1 MPSSDAGPE
10 TSVPPSG
17 GPIPAERYAPVVG
30 VRWARRAIGAA
41 LAAALWPALSWVFAT
56 DRGIGFR
63 DEGLYLLAAD
73 PPSSTAR
80 WVTPFGWDTAPIF
93 RWLGHDVADF
103 RTFGLWALVVAGAWF
118 GHLVGRSVA
127 PADGARTERT
137 DHVVTAATAATGALG
152 APFLVSGFLRT
163 PGYNWD
169 NLLGLLVAAGGVL
182 LARRLAPD
190 GPAPWRDLCTHGAGA
205 AIAAGVW
212 FTVPAKPSSAPL
224 FAAAAVAVLA
234 PHLRR
239 RTWAFAG
246 LTTAWGAVWTV
257 VGLAAGWWPANFL
270 AVLWRSA
277 TFPPLHENQTMAGA
291 FVDVL
296 RTPKVALHDL
306 RLLRPAALVMM
317 AVAALTTV
325 VVVRR
330 RAGVS
335 PWVRAVPLTV
345 AVLAAVGTATPLP
358 LLGLPEP
365 FVRFAWFG
373 TTDAAVLLFV
383 GALLHALA
391 HHRTTDPERL
401 RRGLAAA
408 GLCIGGAVI
417 FGFGSA
423 LSIYHQAALAAPFL
437 WCASAAVVA
446 GVGAPRVRTGATA
459 TIAVAAAVLLAGNV
473 AAGRRHVFDTAPIA
487 DQRTPTVLGRYGDTL
502 RLDAATSA
510 FVTGLRALATG
521 AGFCAGDRVIGME
534 WGWSSTS
541 VYAIGGRVP
550 EHLIMTIFGYPD
562 AAEVLDVTMHDLTDR
577 AWRDA
582 WVLTD
587 DPDQISDT
595 RAVELRDAL
604 DRLPAAI
611 GRTFPRDYTL
621 AGTVDHTQ
629 LWRPADVAPR
639 CG

>member
-1 MPSSDAGPE
+1 M
-10 TSVPPSG
+10 
-17 GPIPAERYAPVVG
+17 G
-30 VRWARRAIGAA
+30 VRWARRAVGAA
-41 LAAALWPALSWVFAT
+41 AAIALWPVLAWVFAT

-80 WVTPFGWDTAPIF
+80 WVTPFGWHTAPLF
-93 RWLGHDVADF
+93 RWLGHDVAAF
-103 RTFGLWALVVAGAWF
+103 RTLGLWVLVLVGAWF
-118 GHLVGRSVA
+118 GHLVGGSVVGSADTRS
-127 PADGARTERT
+127 DGAVR
-137 DHVVTAATAATGALG
+137 AATAATGALG

-163 PGYNWD
+163 PGYNWV
-169 NLLGLLVAAGGVL
+169 NLLGLVVAAVGVL

-190 GPAPWRDLCTHGAGA
+190 GPTPWRDRAAHGAAA
-205 AIAAGVW
+205 AIAVGVW

-224 FAAAAVAVLA
+224 FAAVAIAVLA
-234 PHLRR
+234 PYLRR
-239 RTWAFAG
+239 RTWPFAG
-246 LTTAWGAVWTV
+246 LTAAWGAACTV
-257 VGLAAGWWPANFL
+257 VGLAAGWWPASFL
-270 AVLWRSA
+270 TVLWRSA

-296 RTPKVALHDL
+296 RTSKVALHDL
-306 RLLRPAALVMM
+306 RLLRPAALLVM
-317 AVAALTTV
+317 AVAAVITAI
-325 VVVRR
+325 VVRR
-330 RAGVS
+330 RAGVA
-335 PWVRAVPLTV
+335 PWLRALPLAL

-358 LLGLPEP
+358 VLGLPEP
-365 FVRFAWFG
+365 FVRFAWYG

-391 HHRTTDPERL
+391 HRDTTDPARL
-401 RRGLAAA
+401 RRGLVVG

-446 GVGAPRVRTGATA
+446 GVGAPRVRAGATTA
-459 TIAVAAAVLLAGNV
+459 IAVAAAVLLAGNV
-473 AAGRRHVFDTAPIA
+473 TAGRRHVFDAAPIA

-502 RLDAATSA
+502 RLDATTSSY
-510 FVTGLRALATG
+510 VTRLRALAAD

-550 EHLIMTIFGYPD
+550 EHLIVTIFGYPD
-562 AAEVLDVTMHDLTDR
+562 AAEVLDVTMHDLADR

-595 RAVELRDAL
+595 KATELRDAF

-611 GRTFPRDYTL
+611 GRTFPRDYAL

-629 LWRPADVAPR
+629 LWRPTDVTPR